1 MLIRKRISRSRYR
14 DLQPKRRG
22 RIFRCALFF
31 LVEMRRIELLSENPS
46 TQLSSWTV
54 CYLEFPSGSANRH
67 AIPSGSPFLH
77 DRLKCERPMHVH
89 HSNDAQ
95 SEAVVLIGGTGDP
108 QVTALPSLRRSA
120 KIRQPQ
126 QQYCC
131 RLFLKVQA
139 VYEITRL
146 ATLIVFQNPRRNHCT
161 PILACSIIIQHFCL
175 FVNCSLS
182 QKDARITKK
191 WWKSS
196 QT

>member
-1 MLIRKRISRSRYR
+1 
-14 DLQPKRRG
+14 
-22 RIFRCALFF
+22 
-31 LVEMRRIELLSENPS
+31 MRRIELLSENPS

-131 RLFLKVQA
+131 RLFLSFRQF
-139 VYEITRL
+139 TRL
-146 ATLIVFQNPRRNHCT
+146 PGSPRLSCFRIPVETIAPPYWCAY
-161 PILACSIIIQHFCL
+161 ILYSIFIF
-175 FVNCSLS
+175 LS
-182 QKDARITKK
+182 TVLYRKT
-191 WWKSS
+191 
-196 QT
+196 

>member
-1 MLIRKRISRSRYR
+1 MLIRKRISRSRYHNFR
-14 DLQPKRRG
+14 AKKPRGLQCNPLG
-22 RIFRCALFF
+22 F

-54 CYLEFPSGSANRH
+54 CYLNFPSGSANRH
-67 AIPSGSPFLH
+67 ALPSGSPFMH
-77 DRLKCERPMHVH
+77 DRFKCERPMHVH

-131 RLFLKVQA
+131 RLFLSFRQF
-139 VYEITRL
+139 TRL
-146 ATLIVFQNPRRNHCT
+146 PGSPRLSCFRIPVETIAPPYWCAY
-161 PILACSIIIQHFCL
+161 ILYSIFICL
-175 FVNCSLS
+175 STVLYR
-182 QKDARITKK
+182 KT
-191 WWKSS
+191 
-196 QT
+196 

>member
-1 MLIRKRISRSRYR
+1 MKSSAKASDEIKSASHISLLLGHARVLTTHRVVIHCTRAALLPRVSGISSRSDFIHESGFLPTKA
-14 DLQPKRRG
+14 DLVEKDSELYP
-22 RIFRCALFF
+22 ILSLF

-120 KIRQPQ
+120 KIRQP
-126 QQYCC
+126 
-131 RLFLKVQA
+131 
-139 VYEITRL
+139 
-146 ATLIVFQNPRRNHCT
+146 
-161 PILACSIIIQHFCL
+161 
-175 FVNCSLS
+175 
-182 QKDARITKK
+182 
-191 WWKSS
+191 
-196 QT
+196 